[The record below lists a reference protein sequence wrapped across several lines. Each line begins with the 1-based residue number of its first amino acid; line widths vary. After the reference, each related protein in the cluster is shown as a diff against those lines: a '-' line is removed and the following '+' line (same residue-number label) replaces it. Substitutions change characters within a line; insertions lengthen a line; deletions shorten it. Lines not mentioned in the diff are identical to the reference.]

1 MLKKHCCDDIPVH
14 VIQQLFMIT
23 RIFFISETSFSPIIF
38 TFHPPFVTIN
48 HKAKAY
54 PKTFRKKGE
63 GYEIFIFP
71 FLH

>member
-1 MLKKHCCDDIPVH
+1 MS
-14 VIQQLFMIT
+14 T
-23 RIFFISETSFSPIIF
+23 RIFFLKLLSPLIFF
-38 TFHPPFVTIN
+38 TFPPPFVTIN
-48 HKAKAY
+48 HKVKAC